1 MKKLNV
7 MSDVAPN
14 GVLVPAN
21 AGSCKMLTMFK
32 FLLILAIPLVVF
44 SCGNRNNRTGTS
56 DSTAVT
62 PATSETMGS
71 TNNKDNDNMDFLKEA
86 AYGGL
91 MEVELGK
98 YAQQNAHNKRVKNF
112 GAMMVRD
119 HSKVNDELKSIAQKK
134 NFDIPTTMDDKH
146 LKMVNDLQ
154 QKRGSDFDKDYMKEM
169 VNDHEK
175 DVDKFKKFA
184 ENNNDKIDPDLK
196 SFASKTLPVLL
207 MHEDS
212 AKNIRDVVK

>member
-1 MKKLNV
+1 
-7 MSDVAPN
+7 
-14 GVLVPAN
+14 
-21 AGSCKMLTMFK
+21 
-32 FLLILAIPLVVF
+32 
-44 SCGNRNNRTGTS
+44 
-56 DSTAVT
+56 
-62 PATSETMGS
+62 
-71 TNNKDNDNMDFLKEA
+71 
-86 AYGGL
+86 

>member
-1 MKKLNV
+1 
-7 MSDVAPN
+7 
-14 GVLVPAN
+14 
-21 AGSCKMLTMFK
+21 
-32 FLLILAIPLVVF
+32 
-44 SCGNRNNRTGTS
+44 
-56 DSTAVT
+56 
-62 PATSETMGS
+62 
-71 TNNKDNDNMDFLKEA
+71 
-86 AYGGL
+86 

-169 VNDHEK
+169 VNDHEN